1 MRETSTSVK
10 KGLVEH
16 DGEGASEQS
25 NSAFSEDCF
34 DRGYSLICLVNTTEA
49 IGWRCCRES
58 SKGYEVNLTN
68 ELRSVCG
75 QIIIKVLSMNAEMAP
90 VAIFDGQIFE
100 VFFRTVSSEQPTTS
114 RPGLFVRVPHATV
127 RPCLRQPGVM
137 SEALNDDSFLPERGF
152 LIRGFRNQQV

>member
-1 MRETSTSVK
+1 MCETSTSVK

-25 NSAFSEDCF
+25 NSAFREDCF
-34 DRGYSLICLVNTTEA
+34 DRVYSLICLENTTEA

-75 QIIIKVLSMNAEMAP
+75 QITIKVLSMNAEMAP
-90 VAIFDGQIFE
+90 VTIFDGQMFE
-100 VFFRTVSSEQPTTS
+100 VFFSDGTFRAAYHLTS
-114 RPGLFVRVPHATV
+114 RP
-127 RPCLRQPGVM
+127 
-137 SEALNDDSFLPERGF
+137 
-152 LIRGFRNQQV
+152 FRSSASRHNLAMPPTTRSHE